1 MAFRRGFSDKE
12 GVLYLTHFWQIGFGI
27 TFLLWKAASFGE
39 EGNAV
44 LFKVSM
50 MSKYFPNA
58 SQNFVTFQVLELK
71 TIVSPQDPKLTRG
84 IGNVLRK
91 NSFFRFDTAF
101 GFTSN
106 LLYLGLNKA
115 KGINIFNAN
124 F

>member
-1 MAFRRGFSDKE
+1 MWSRQRCIPKSFFDLAEKDETRMAFRHGFPDKE
-12 GVLYLTHFWQIGFGI
+12 GVLYLTQFWQIGFGI

-71 TIVSPQDPKLTRG
+71 TIVSPLDPKLTGG
-84 IGNVLRK
+84 IGNALRK
-91 NSFFRFDTAF
+91 
-101 GFTSN
+101 
-106 LLYLGLNKA
+106 K
-115 KGINIFNAN
+115 
-124 F
+124 